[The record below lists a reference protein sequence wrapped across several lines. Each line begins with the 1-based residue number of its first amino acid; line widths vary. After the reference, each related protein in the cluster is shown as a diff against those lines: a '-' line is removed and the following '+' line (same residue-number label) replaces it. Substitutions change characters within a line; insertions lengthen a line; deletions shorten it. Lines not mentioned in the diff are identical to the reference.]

1 MAKAT
6 GKKRRE
12 TRQEAVPKYGYFMPR
27 VGLKRLRG
35 AHKSERP
42 GKPQIILRVCELR
55 KKGMGIRPIMRE
67 LKQAHSTVRD
77 WLLRMTGVNL
87 DRRFDKQRGRKKQK
101 LDAAARKAI
110 LEWVDNSPRKYGFAS
125 GTWQL
130 AMISAMLERELNVE
144 CKPRTLRRVMK
155 RTKCSYTK
163 ARPVPRKSATKE
175 EREAFVSEANATL
188 EELIAQDYVVLCG
201 DEAGVLRWN
210 GGGYGWR
217 RTGGRYTVKST
228 FSKQSVKMFGALG
241 KDGFYMRPADALNS
255 ETFIEFLKE
264 LRLVYPKFAMILDN
278 AGYHKSRMVSRFI
291 ESTGGD
297 IKLIYLPPYTPQL
310 NPIEVQYMVLKRL
323 LAGRCF
329 ESVDELRNAIT
340 QNEMKPVEINVYAT

>member
-1 MAKAT
+1 
-6 GKKRRE
+6 
-12 TRQEAVPKYGYFMPR
+12 MPR
-27 VGLKRLRG
+27 VGLKRLRR
-35 AHKSERP
+35 AIKQEP
-42 GKPQIILRVCELR
+42 LGKPQIILRVCELR

-67 LKQAHSTVRD
+67 LKQAYLTVRD

-87 DRRFDKQRGRKKQK
+87 DRRFDKQRGRKEKK
-101 LDAAARKAI
+101 LDAAAREAI
-110 LEWVDNSPRKYGFAS
+110 LEWMDNSPTVYGFAA

-130 AMISAMLERELNVE
+130 AMISAMLERELNIK

-155 RTKCSYTK
+155 RPGRSYTK
-163 ARPVPRKSATKE
+163 ARPIPRKSATKE
-175 EREAFVSEANATL
+175 EREAFMSETNAML
-188 EELIAQDYVVLCG
+188 AELIAKGHVVLCG

-264 LRLVYPKFAMILDN
+264 LRRVYPKFAMILDN

-310 NPIEVQYMVLKRL
+310 NPIEVQYAVPKRL
-323 LAGRCF
+323 LAGRYF

-340 QNEMKPVEINVYAT
+340 QNEMKPVEIKGCAT